1 VSAGGSGGTGMGEKT
16 RRRAGRAA
24 RSWLILA
31 VALAGCAAPTTVAR
45 PPGER
50 PTAAPAPVPAP
61 APAIQ
66 LAPERP
72 VVQTRDFAAVVVQ
85 PGDTLASLAATWL
98 GDPARDW
105 EIAKYN
111 DVSAAVPGQ
120 ELAIPLRPYR
130 RGGLTPEQYQTV
142 PVLVYHQIAEK
153 STNKMTVS
161 RESFEAQMSL
171 LKEKGYRVVTLD
183 QLFEFVEFRGQ
194 LPEKSLVITIDDG
207 WRSVYD
213 IAFPILKKYGYP
225 ATLFVYTQL
234 INGGTKTLSWDQLR
248 EMTAQGLDVQCHTL
262 THRNL
267 ALPQGRETAEEYF
280 EAIRREIDDAARL
293 IEQNLGRRPK
303 YLAYPYG
310 DTNGLAI
317 SLLRKHGYQAAFT
330 VVREPNPF
338 FTPPFRLG
346 RSMVYGDFDLAR
358 FEKNL
363 VVSER
368 KALR

>member
-1 VSAGGSGGTGMGEKT
+1 MLV
-16 RRRAGRAA
+16 AA
-24 RSWLILA
+24 I
-31 VALAGCAAPTTVAR
+31 AGCAAPATVA
-45 PPGER
+45 PPPVQA
-50 PTAAPAPVPAP
+50 PTSTPAP
-61 APAIQ
+61 APQ
-66 LAPERP
+66 PAPQPAPARP
-72 VVQTRDFAAVVVQ
+72 VLQTRDFVAVVVQ
-85 PGDTLASLAATWL
+85 PGDTLASLAASWL
-98 GDPARDW
+98 GDPSRDW
-105 EIAKYN
+105 EIAEYN

-161 RESFEAQMSL
+161 REAFEAQMRFLS
-171 LKEKGYRVVTLD
+171 EKGYRVVTLD
-183 QLFEFVEFRGQ
+183 RLLEFVEFRGQ
-194 LPEKSLVITIDDG
+194 LPAKSVVITIDDG

-213 IAFPILKKYGYP
+213 IAFPILKRYGHP
-225 ATLFVYTQL
+225 ATLFVYTDL
-234 INGGTKTLSWDQLR
+234 ITGGAKTLSWDQLR
-248 EMTAQGLDVQCHTL
+248 EMAAQGLDVQCHTL

-267 ALPQGRETAEEYF
+267 ALPQGAETADEYF
-280 EAIRREIDDAARL
+280 EAVRREIEASARL
-293 IEQNLGRRPK
+293 IEQKIGRRPK

-317 SLLRKHGYQAAFT
+317 SALRKHGYQAAFT

-338 FTPPFRLG
+338 FTPAYRLS
-346 RSMVYGDFDLAR
+346 RSMVYGDFDLAK